1 MVVSHPYPS
10 SLPHPRLQ
18 LSLSG
23 EGLGDIERNPMLHDV
38 IISPAQLVGHCS
50 EPNHAMALGFLSL
63 IKTLDPGTEPD
74 GEVGR
79 FDKRPGQILI
89 AVLGIALPLFLP
101 LLIF

>member
-1 MVVSHPYPS
+1 MGH
-10 SLPHPRLQ
+10 RF
-18 LSLSG
+18 
-23 EGLGDIERNPMLHDV
+23 ERY
-38 IISPAQLVGHCS
+38 
-50 EPNHAMALGFLSL
+50 HAMAFGFLSL